1 MRVEYTFGLDRVDIP
16 YFSVEA
22 MEGPEKMFRLVTL
35 VMNVLYIRPRVD
47 VIFHSPNKD
56 DLPKKI
62 AAFESIVK
70 SAPNT
75 PALEFR
81 EGSSGSLASSYY
93 RWISIHAKG
102 GSGAGSPR

>member
-1 MRVEYTFGLDRVDIP
+1 MRVEYTFDLNKVDVP
-16 YFSVEA
+16 YFSVES
-22 MEGPEKMFRLVTL
+22 MEGPEKLFRLVTL
-35 VMNVLYIRPRVD
+35 VMNVLYLRPRVD

-75 PALEFR
+75 PAVEFR
-81 EGSSGSLASSYY
+81 EGSNGSLASSYY
-93 RWISIHAKG
+93 RWVSIHSKG
-102 GSGAGSPR
+102 GSGAGSPG

>member
-1 MRVEYTFGLDRVDIP
+1 MRVEYAFDLNEVDVP

-35 VMNVLYIRPRVD
+35 VMNVLHVRPRVD

-62 AAFESIVK
+62 AAFEAIVK
-70 SAPNT
+70 SAPNA
-75 PALEFR
+75 PGLEFK
-81 EGSSGSLASSYY
+81 EGSNGSLASSYY
-93 RWISIHAKG
+93 RWVSILSKG
-102 GSGAGSPR
+102 GSVAGSR

>member
-1 MRVEYTFGLDRVDIP
+1 MRVEYTFGLDKVDIP

-35 VMNVLYIRPRVD
+35 VMNVLHIRPRVD

-75 PALEFR
+75 LDLEFK
-81 EGSSGSLASSYY
+81 EGSSGSLSSSYY
-93 RWISIHAKG
+93 RWVSILSKG
-102 GSGAGSPR
+102 ARGAGSPR